1 MSESQPVSSLSRSP
15 SFSSSKQNPFKE
27 NSERRQ
33 QFEHRSVSPPS
44 TRVVPASSLPAKST
58 PVASEN
64 ISRNKDGPLRIYDN
78 DRERYRER
86 QRQARDRDLED
97 QSKPTKKPVDP
108 AEEYM
113 RLKEL
118 RSGGRYIPRAK
129 LRALEA
135 QLNIVKDPKEQQ
147 RAHWD
152 ALRKSINRLINQVNN
167 ENIKVIVQDIFKQNL
182 IRGRGVFCRYIIKAQ
197 AQAQPFTP
205 VYASLAAIVNSK
217 LPQVGELLVTRL
229 IIQFRRSF
237 KSNNKA
243 QCLSS
248 VIFLAHLCNQQVA
261 HEIIAL
267 EILFLLLGQPTD
279 DSVEIAVAFMKEVGA
294 FLAEASKAGSNGVF
308 ERFRAILHEGNLE
321 KRTQYMIEVLFQVR
335 KDNFKNN
342 EIIPV
347 DLDLV
352 EEEDQVTHMIGLDDQ
367 LKGEEVLNVFKF
379 DPDYEANEEKY
390 TEIKQE
396 ILGNDEEKDES
407 DNDSVDSES
416 EDEEESNP
424 ISATQNSTTEPI
436 VIKDMTNV
444 ELVTLRKTI
453 YLTIM
458 SSMSVDEAAH
468 KLFKV
473 VVPEGKEIEIVN
485 MIIECCSQEK
495 IYNKLYGGVAVRFC
509 LKAKFWRD
517 LFAQAFQHYYSV
529 IHRYEAN
536 PIRNIATLF
545 GYLLASDGLGWE
557 VFENVHINEE
567 ETTTSSRIF
576 IDILFKEMIQEM
588 GIKEMQVRFKEDY
601 LQPFLVNMFPKA
613 EPSNTRFSVNLFTAI
628 GLGVLT
634 EDMRDYLKNLPPPSP
649 IRSDDRASSGRSR
662 SRSVSDYTRSTYSSR
677 SRSYSRSRTP
687 SRGRSYSRSI
697 YRSVSRSI
705 SPSVSR
711 SRSLSRSRSR
721 SFSKSLSRTPS
732 QSRSRTPLSNRSR
745 SVSPYTARAQRS
757 YKQRSMTPDIDQN
770 GKPRPGRLIR
780 GRRMASRERSPA
792 YSVSRSVSR
801 SPSYSRS
808 RTPLLSKNGK
818 GGENR
823 KISPTPPPRR
833 TTARLGSTTT
843 PNYVNSETSPK
854 NSDGNGTNAKR
865 KRHQSPI
872 RRETNTEHKIVW
884 SERKFSRSP
893 PAKKQSSRETD
904 SPLVV
909 SKSQDAKQSS
919 RRDERESLSTKVQYP
934 EMEGKEERL
943 EKKADGKEK
952 LTSSRGDRRA
962 KASDYL

>member
-1 MSESQPVSSLSRSP
+1 MSEPQVRLSSSRSP
-15 SFSSSKQNPFKE
+15 SSSSKVNPFKE
-27 NSERRQ
+27 NPERRR
-33 QFEHRSVSPPS
+33 QFEDRSVSPPS
-44 TRVVPASSLPAKST
+44 TRVAAASLPAKPTSAA
-58 PVASEN
+58 PGDFARNHGAPLN
-64 ISRNKDGPLRIYDN
+64 IRDN
-78 DRERYRER
+78 FRDRYRER
-86 QRQARDRDLED
+86 QRQARERELEEQD
-97 QSKPTKKPVDP
+97 KPAKKPVDP
-108 AEEYM
+108 AEEYK

-152 ALRKSINRLINQVNN
+152 TLRKSINRLINQVNN
-167 ENIKVIVQDIFKQNL
+167 DNIKVIVQDIFAHNL
-182 IRGRGVFCRYIIKAQ
+182 IRGRGVFCKYIIKAQ

-205 VYASLAAIVNSK
+205 VYAALAAIINSK

-229 IIQFRRSF
+229 IIQFRRAF

-248 VIFLAHLCNQQVA
+248 AIFLAHLCNQQVA

-294 FLAEASKAGSNGVF
+294 FLAEACKAGNNGVF

-352 EEEDQVTHMIGLDDQ
+352 EEDDQVTHMIGLDDQ
-367 LKGEEVLNVFKF
+367 LKGEEILNVFKF

-390 TEIKQE
+390 NEMKRE
-396 ILGNDEEKDES
+396 ILGDDEEESGS
-407 DNDSVDSES
+407 DNDSVDSVS
-416 EDEEESNP
+416 EDEEEP
-424 ISATQNSTTEPI
+424 APTSTTQTSGAEPV

-468 KLFKV
+468 KLFRV

-517 LFAQAFQHYYSV
+517 LFAQSFQHYYSV
-529 IHRYEAN
+529 IHRYETN

-576 IDILFKEMIQEM
+576 IDMLFKEMIQEM
-588 GIKEMQVRFKEDY
+588 GIKEMQVRFKEEY
-601 LQPFLVNMFPKA
+601 LQPFLVNMFPKD
-613 EPSNTRFSVNLFTAI
+613 EPVNTRFSVNLFTAI

-634 EDMRDYLKNLPPPSP
+634 EDMREYLNNLPPPSP
-649 IRSDDRASSGRSR
+649 VRSDDALDEAELG
-662 SRSVSDYTRSTYSSR
+662 
-677 SRSYSRSRTP
+677 
-687 SRGRSYSRSI
+687 
-697 YRSVSRSI
+697 
-705 SPSVSR
+705 
-711 SRSLSRSRSR
+711 
-721 SFSKSLSRTPS
+721 
-732 QSRSRTPLSNRSR
+732 TPLNNSGE
-745 SVSPYTARAQRS
+745 
-757 YKQRSMTPDIDQN
+757 K
-770 GKPRPGRLIR
+770 
-780 GRRMASRERSPA
+780 
-792 YSVSRSVSR
+792 
-801 SPSYSRS
+801 
-808 RTPLLSKNGK
+808 RTDN
-818 GGENR
+818 
-823 KISPTPPPRR
+823 
-833 TTARLGSTTT
+833 
-843 PNYVNSETSPK
+843 
-854 NSDGNGTNAKR
+854 KR
-865 KRHQSPI
+865 KYVGSPVK
-872 RRETNTEHKIVW
+872 RETNTQLKIVW

-893 PAKKQSSRETD
+893 PVKKQSSRASGGAT
-904 SPLVV
+904 PV
-909 SKSQDAKQSS
+909 AASS
-919 RRDERESLSTKVQYP
+919 SNDVNRTSRWDE
-934 EMEGKEERL
+934 KEQPSSVAPDVEA
-943 EKKADGKEK
+943 EKKQEKKETEADGKPAP
-952 LTSSRGDRRA
+952 SRGDRRA

>member
-1 MSESQPVSSLSRSP
+1 MSEPQVRLPSSRSP
-15 SFSSSKQNPFKE
+15 SPPPKVNPFKE
-27 NSERRQ
+27 NSERRR
-33 QFEHRSVSPPS
+33 QFEDRSASPPS
-44 TRVVPASSLPAKST
+44 TRVAAAPLPAKPTS
-58 PVASEN
+58 VAPADSARHNGAPLN
-64 ISRNKDGPLRIYDN
+64 IRDN
-78 DRERYRER
+78 YRDRYRER
-86 QRQARDRDLED
+86 QRQARERELEEQD
-97 QSKPTKKPVDP
+97 KAPKKPVDP

-152 ALRKSINRLINQVNN
+152 TLRKSINRLINQVNN
-167 ENIKVIVQDIFKQNL
+167 DNIKVIVQDIFAHNL
-182 IRGRGVFCRYIIKAQ
+182 IRGRGVFCRYIMKAQ

-205 VYASLAAIVNSK
+205 VYAALAAIINSK

-229 IIQFRRSF
+229 IIQFRRAF

-248 VIFLAHLCNQQVA
+248 AIFLAHLCNQQVA

-294 FLAEASKAGSNGVF
+294 FLAETSKAGSNGVF

-390 TEIKQE
+390 NEMKRE
-396 ILGNDEEKDES
+396 ILGDDEEESGS
-407 DNDSVDSES
+407 DNDSVDSVS
-416 EDEEESNP
+416 EDEEEPAPTSL
-424 ISATQNSTTEPI
+424 TQTSGAEPV

-485 MIIECCSQEK
+485 MIVECCSQEK

-517 LFAQAFQHYYSV
+517 LFAQSFQHYYSV
-529 IHRYEAN
+529 IHRYETN

-576 IDILFKEMIQEM
+576 IDMLFKEMIQEM
-588 GIKEMQVRFKEDY
+588 GIKEMQVRFKEEY
-601 LQPFLVNMFPKA
+601 LQPFLVNMFPKDNPA
-613 EPSNTRFSVNLFTAI
+613 NTRFSVNLFTAI

-634 EDMRDYLKNLPPPSP
+634 EDMREYLNNLPPPSP
-649 IRSDDRASSGRSR
+649 VRSDDGNESDRSR
-662 SRSVSDYTRSTYSSR
+662 SRSVSDYSRSTYSSR
-677 SRSYSRSRTP
+677 SRSYSGSRTP
-687 SRGRSYSRSI
+687 SRSRSFS
-697 YRSVSRSI
+697 RSFSSSRSRSLSNSVSR
-705 SPSVSR
+705 SVSR
-711 SRSLSRSRSR
+711 SRSL
-721 SFSKSLSRTPS
+721 TPVR
-732 QSRSRTPLSNRSR
+732 SRSRTPLSNRSR
-745 SVSPYTARAQRS
+745 SVSPYTARVERTHGRRS
-757 YKQRSMTPDIDQN
+757 VTPDIGQD

-792 YSVSRSVSR
+792 DSRTRPISR

-808 RTPLLSKNGK
+808 RTPPVSKK
-818 GGENR
+818 GGSGERNIKR
-823 KISPTPPPRR
+823 SYTPPPRR
-833 TTARLGSTTT
+833 TAARSGSSATLDKTEST
-843 PNYVNSETSPK
+843 PPLK
-854 NSDGNGTNAKR
+854 NSDEERPSNKR
-865 KRHQSPI
+865 KHLESPVK
-872 RRETNTEHKIVW
+872 RETNTQLKIVW

-893 PAKKQSSRETD
+893 PVKKQSNRASGST
-904 SPLVV
+904 S
-909 SKSQDAKQSS
+909 SAAASSS
-919 RRDERESLSTKVQYP
+919 RDVNRASRWDEKEQSITAAPDVETEK
-934 EMEGKEERL
+934 KEEKKETEAG
-943 EKKADGKEK
+943 EKPA
-952 LTSSRGDRRA
+952 SSRGDRRA